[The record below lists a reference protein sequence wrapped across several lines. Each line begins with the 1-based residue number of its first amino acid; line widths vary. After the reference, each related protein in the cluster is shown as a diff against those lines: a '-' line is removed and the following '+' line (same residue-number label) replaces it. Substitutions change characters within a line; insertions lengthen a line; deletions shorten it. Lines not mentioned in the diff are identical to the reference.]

1 MYKHRITIEDADM
14 TKNNPLKQYL
24 KAVLGFALLAMINQP
39 SLANDDTSKVVKTE
53 PYQVIDGKIDENTM
67 QGWRSFRGGTCGMCH
82 GGAGQGGAGPNLTLS
97 LAEKIDKAKFIE
109 TVTNGR
115 SGTLMRPFKK
125 NNRVIGNLDNIYAYL
140 KARSD
145 GVLGPENLIKFP
157 LGKK

>member
-1 MYKHRITIEDADM
+1 M

-53 PYQVIDGKIDENTM
+53 PYQVIDGKIDKNTFE
-67 QGWRSFRGGTCGMCH
+67 GWRSFRGGTCGVCH
-82 GGAGQGGAGPNLTLS
+82 GGAGQGGAGSDLTIS
-97 LAEKIDKAKFIE
+97 LVEKIDKEMFVKI
-109 TVTNGR
+109 VTNGR
-115 SGTLMRPFKK
+115 SGTLMKPFKN
-125 NNRVIGNLDNIYAYL
+125 NNRVIDNLDNIYAYL

-157 LGKK
+157 LGTK

>member
-1 MYKHRITIEDADM
+1 MNKTTFMIKSIM
-14 TKNNPLKQYL
+14 LS
-24 KAVLGFALLAMINQP
+24 LLALTATIAFA
-39 SLANDDTSKVVKTE
+39 SEDDK

-97 LAEKIDKAKFIE
+97 LQEKIDKARFIE
-109 TVTNGR
+109 IVTNGR
-115 SGTLMRPFKK
+115 PGTLMKPFKN
-125 NNRVIGNLDNIYAYL
+125 NNRVMKNIDHIYTYL

-145 GVLGPENLIKFP
+145 GILGPENLIKFP

>member
-1 MYKHRITIEDADM
+1 VIKLNTF
-14 TKNNPLKQYL
+14 
-24 KAVLGFALLAMINQP
+24 KAVFFTLLTLAVTNSFAT
-39 SLANDDTSKVVKTE
+39 DDEK

-109 TVTNGR
+109 TVSNGR

-125 NNRVIGNLDNIYAYL
+125 NNRVMKNIDHIYAYL

-157 LGKK
+157 LGTK

>member
-1 MYKHRITIEDADM
+1 MKKIPNTF
-14 TKNNPLKQYL
+14 KNIFFILL
-24 KAVLGFALLAMINQP
+24 TLAVTNSFA
-39 SLANDDTSKVVKTE
+39 ANDE
-53 PYQVIDGKIDENTM
+53 NPYQVIDGKIDENTM

-97 LAEKIDKAKFIE
+97 LGEKIDKAKFIE

-125 NNRVIGNLDNIYAYL
+125 NNRVMKNIDHIYAYL

>member
-1 MYKHRITIEDADM
+1 MKKIPNTF
-14 TKNNPLKQYL
+14 KNIFFILL
-24 KAVLGFALLAMINQP
+24 TLAVTNSFA
-39 SLANDDTSKVVKTE
+39 ANDE
-53 PYQVIDGKIDENTM
+53 NPYQVIDGKIDENTM

-97 LAEKIDKAKFIE
+97 LGEKIDKAKFIE

-125 NNRVIGNLDNIYAYL
+125 NNRVMENIDHIYAYL

>member
-1 MYKHRITIEDADM
+1 MKKIPNIFKTIFF
-14 TKNNPLKQYL
+14 
-24 KAVLGFALLAMINQP
+24 VLLTLVVTNSFA
-39 SLANDDTSKVVKTE
+39 ANDEK

-97 LAEKIDKAKFIE
+97 IAEKIDKARFIE
-109 TVTNGR
+109 TVANGR

-125 NNRVIGNLDNIYAYL
+125 NNRVMKNIDHIYAYL